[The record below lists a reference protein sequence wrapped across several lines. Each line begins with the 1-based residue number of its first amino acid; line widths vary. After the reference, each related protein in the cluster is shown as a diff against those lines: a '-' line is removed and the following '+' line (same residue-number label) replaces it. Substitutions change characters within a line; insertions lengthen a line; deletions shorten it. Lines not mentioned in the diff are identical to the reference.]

1 MLLIVVRIS
10 GPATST
16 ATAATGLTRSS
27 RGHLAVIV
35 TDDAQSAPPSAA
47 DAESAAIFNNP

>member
-16 ATAATGLTRSS
+16 ATIATALTRSS

-35 TDDAQSAPPSAA
+35 TDDAQSAPPSAT
-47 DAESAAIFNNP
+47 DAESATIFNNP

>member
-1 MLLIVVRIS
+1 MLPIVVRIL
-10 GPATST
+10 GPATIATTT
-16 ATAATGLTRSS
+16 ATTLTRSPRS
-27 RGHLAVIV
+27 HLTVIV